1 MRLISVPNKAPVSNA
16 GGDRIVTLPVILV
29 EIDGSKSMD
38 DKKIVRYSWERDDKS
53 LAAGVRVLPLW
64 LQSLLI
70 LNQLLYTFYQ
80 FHLNQPLK
88 TDM

>member
-1 MRLISVPNKAPVSNA
+1 
-16 GGDRIVTLPVILV
+16 
-29 EIDGSKSMD
+29 MD

-70 LNQLLYTFYQ
+70 LKQLLCTFYQ